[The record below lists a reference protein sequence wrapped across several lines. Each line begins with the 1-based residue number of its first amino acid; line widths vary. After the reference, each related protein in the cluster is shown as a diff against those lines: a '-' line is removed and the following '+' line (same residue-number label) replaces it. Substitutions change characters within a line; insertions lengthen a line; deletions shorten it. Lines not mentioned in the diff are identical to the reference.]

1 MSERELQDAVIDLA
15 RLLGYRVAH
24 FRPAQTKGGNWITA
38 MSGDT
43 GYPDLTLA
51 GNGRVIFAELKS
63 TKGKISDAQLDWR
76 HALTSTGA
84 EWYLWRPRDWTN
96 GRIEA
101 ILRLRDADDAAL
113 GRLVRS
119 A

>member
-24 FRPAQTKGGNWITA
+24 FRPAQTSRGNWITA

-43 GYPDLTLA
+43 GYPDLTIA
-51 GNGRVIFAELKS
+51 GRGRVIFAELKS
-63 TKGKISDAQLDWR
+63 KS
-76 HALTSTGA
+76 
-84 EWYLWRPRDWTN
+84 
-96 GRIEA
+96 GRISAQQLAWHDALVDAGQEFHCWFPSDWLDGTVERV
-101 ILRLRDADDAAL
+101 LRGAGRGDAAL
-113 GRLVRS
+113 GRLARS